1 MYQDSTERFFINLTN
16 HPSDKW
22 GAKQLEAASV
32 YGKIIDMPF
41 PEIKASDSE
50 QEINTIV
57 NKHIEYI
64 EQNFDKNNTTIHI
77 MGEFTFSFAIIKLL
91 KEKGYKCVASTTER
105 IVTGNEDGTKSVT
118 FSFEQFREYL

>member
-16 HPSDKW
+16 HPSGKW

-32 YGKIIDMPF
+32 YGRIIDMPF

-50 QEINTIV
+50 QEINTIA

-105 IVTGNEDGTKSVT
+105 IVTENEDGTKSVT